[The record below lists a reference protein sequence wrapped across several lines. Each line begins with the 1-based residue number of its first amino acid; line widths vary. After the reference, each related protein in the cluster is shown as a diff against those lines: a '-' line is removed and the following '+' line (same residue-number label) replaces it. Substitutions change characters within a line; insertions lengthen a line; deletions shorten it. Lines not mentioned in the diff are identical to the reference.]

1 VGLRWEYFPAH
12 SAVLLDKVY
21 KLQHNMSGYEL
32 GGEAAMRVLA
42 DKGVSA
48 VHTTCY
54 EQKTKVMGL
63 KVTDRPTDPPH
74 ILYAYHI
81 SRRG

>member
-1 VGLRWEYFPAH
+1 MGILPSTLRGVAGQGMRRITM
-12 SAVLLDKVY
+12 SCTLLPIMDHLCDKVS
-21 KLQHNMSGYEL
+21 KLQHLSVYEL
-32 GGEAAMRVLA
+32 GGEAADRVLA

-63 KVTDRPTDPPH
+63 KV
-74 ILYAYHI
+74 
-81 SRRG
+81 GGG

>member
-1 VGLRWEYFPAH
+1 
-12 SAVLLDKVY
+12 
-21 KLQHNMSGYEL
+21 MSGYEL
-32 GGEAAMRVLA
+32 GGEAAMRVLS

-63 KVTDRPTDPPH
+63 KVGGRVVDRSMKSIDH
-74 ILYAYHI
+74 LY
-81 SRRG
+81 